1 MACAANV
8 IRKVEELKFRD
19 DRVAYLH
26 MPHVHFLFMSLLRL
40 SCTRPSPSVLLIIM
54 HAHVRVALLQ
64 EFGWCH
70 LSAGDL
76 LRAER
81 ATGSPDADL
90 INTYIK
96 EGKIVPVE
104 VGTFQKSARQLDF
117 FLVTLRPHLL

>member
-1 MACAANV
+1 
-8 IRKVEELKFRD
+8 
-19 DRVAYLH
+19 
-26 MPHVHFLFMSLLRL
+26 
-40 SCTRPSPSVLLIIM
+40 M

-104 VGTFQKSARQLDF
+104 VGTFQKSARQLDL
-117 FLVTLRPHLL
+117 FLVTLRPHL

>member
-1 MACAANV
+1 
-8 IRKVEELKFRD
+8 
-19 DRVAYLH
+19 
-26 MPHVHFLFMSLLRL
+26 
-40 SCTRPSPSVLLIIM
+40 M

-104 VGTFQKSARQLDF
+104 VELLKTSAKQLDLF
-117 FLVTLRPHLL
+117 FVYIRPHLQ